1 MQSAAELMDGINRN
15 AWRAQASIE
24 WFRTLEGWTDA
35 GEQAAT
41 ESIAAEVKGQPIL
54 DLGVGAG
61 RTVPLL
67 RRISQDY
74 TAIDYTPELVAVCQ
88 KKYPDLRVFNGDAR
102 DLSAFADESFALV
115 VFSFN
120 GIDAVNPEDRS
131 KVLRE
136 AHRVLRSGG
145 ILLFSAHNQRGPGHG
160 EHFKL
165 GVYLTRNP
173 FKLALRIARA
183 WRHSLRT
190 LANYWRYSRLNQRAD
205 GYSIMNA
212 AAHNHGIVIHYIT
225 LEKQCEQLA
234 VAGFRPDPKIYGN
247 VNGQLISTGDNTS
260 RCMWFHF
267 IARKP
272 GASVAAA

>member
-1 MQSAAELMDGINRN
+1 MKSATDLMDRINRE
-15 AWRAQASIE
+15 AWRAQESVE

-35 GEQAAT
+35 GERVAT
-41 ESIAAEVKGQPIL
+41 ERIAAEVKGQPIL

-67 RRISQDY
+67 LAISQDY
-74 TAIDYTPELVAVCQ
+74 TAIDYTPELVAACK
-88 KKYPDLRVFNGDAR
+88 KKYPELRILSGDAR
-102 DLSAFADESFALV
+102 DLSAFADQSFALL

-120 GIDAVNPEDRS
+120 GIDAVNPEDRM

-136 AHRVLRSGG
+136 AHRVLRAGG

-160 EHFKL
+160 EGFKL

-173 FKLALRIARA
+173 FKLALRILRA
-183 WRHSLRT
+183 LVKSVRT
-190 LANYWRYSRLNQRAD
+190 ISNYRRYSRLNQRAD

-225 LEKQCEQLA
+225 IEKQREQLA
-234 VAGFRPDPKIYGN
+234 AAGFCPDPDIYGDLD
-247 VNGQLISTGDNTS
+247 GRLISSGDDTS
-260 RCMWFHF
+260 RYMWFHF

-272 GASVAAA
+272 